1 MHKAAANNPKLW
13 VMVEPIMSA
22 FPLHL
27 LPRKHKNLS
36 NKHCSASI
44 ALLELEQWL
53 KRPER
58 YSVQAELQLLFSKHT
73 LILL

>member
-27 LPRKHKNLS
+27 LPQKHKNLS

-44 ALLELEQWL
+44 ALLELEQ
-53 KRPER
+53 
-58 YSVQAELQLLFSKHT
+58 
-73 LILL
+73 